1 MTSTTFSNVQANGL
15 VDPFFLT
22 FAAQLKT
29 ASKTSGV
36 FSASQLC
43 YHV

>member
-29 ASKTSGV
+29 ATETGGI
-36 FSASQLC
+36 F
-43 YHV
+43 